1 MKKKDFLLLIVAV
14 SLIFGC
20 SQSMSYCKR
29 MQQESQFPIALDACQ
44 KCYDRF
50 GEMDK
55 EILIGCAIGSD
66 VLDLVTE

>member
-1 MKKKDFLLLIVAV
+1 MKKINFLLLIVSALLFV
-14 SLIFGC
+14 GC
-20 SQSMSYCKR
+20 SQSMSYCRR

-55 EILIGCAIGSD
+55 EVLIGCAIGSD